1 MKDRIQK
8 LAIVLF
14 FAMFIY
20 SGINKILNFQEKVD
34 GLREKTGLPYPMN
47 GMGMCGVILLEIFGS
62 LLMIYHFWG
71 GKMIPIEYVEYT
83 CMLFIAFLIV
93 VTLLYHPPWEKII
106 PFLSNV
112 TTTGGLLFIYN
123 VL

>member
-1 MKDRIQK
+1 MKDRIHK

-20 SGINKILNFQEKVD
+20 SGINKILNFKTKTET
-34 GLREKTGLPYPMN
+34 LSNKTGLPYPMN
-47 GMGMCGVILLEIFGS
+47 ELGMCGVILLEIFGS

-71 GKMIPIEYVEYT
+71 GKMIPIEYVKYT

-93 VTLLYHPPWEKII
+93 VTLLYHPPWDKII

-112 TTTGGLLFIYN
+112 TTTGGLLLIYN

>member
-1 MKDRIQK
+1 MKERIQK

-20 SGINKILNFQEKVD
+20 SGINKILNFKTKTETLSK
-34 GLREKTGLPYPMN
+34 KTGLPFPMN
-47 GMGMCGVILLEIFGS
+47 ELGMCGVILLEIVGS
-62 LLMIYHFWG
+62 FLMIYHFWG
-71 GKMIPIEYVEYT
+71 GKMIPIEYVKYI
-83 CMLFIAFLIV
+83 CVLFITFLIV
-93 VTLLYHPPWEKII
+93 VTLLYHPPWDKII

>member
-8 LAIVLF
+8 LAIILF

-20 SGINKILNFQEKVD
+20 SGINKILNFKTKTETLSK
-34 GLREKTGLPYPMN
+34 KTGLPYPMN
-47 GMGMCGVILLEIFGS
+47 ELGMCGVILLEIFGS
-62 LLMIYHFWG
+62 LLVIYHFWG
-71 GKMIPIEYVEYT
+71 GKIIPIEYVKYT

-93 VTLLYHPPWEKII
+93 VTLLYHPPWDKII